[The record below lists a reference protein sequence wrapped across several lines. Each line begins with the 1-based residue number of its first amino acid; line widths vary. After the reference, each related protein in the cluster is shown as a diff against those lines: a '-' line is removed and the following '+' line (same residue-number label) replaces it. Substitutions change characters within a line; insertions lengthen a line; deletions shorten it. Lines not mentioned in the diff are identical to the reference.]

1 MEPQQYFSL
10 LSATSQGDK
19 QAFSA
24 LYQATA
30 GKLFAIC
37 LKILGNRAH
46 AEEALQDAFVK
57 IWHNAGEY
65 QTAKGAVMTWM
76 TSIVRYRCLDMLRQK
91 KVRKEQALDE
101 GKVSTELERL
111 QLSHDFFDDEGFYEQ
126 NSKLA
131 DCMKGLESQQK
142 QAIHLAYFKG
152 YSHHEVVQ
160 YVNSPLGT
168 VKSWIRRG
176 LLQLQR
182 CLSL

>member
-1 MEPQQYFSL
+1 MDPQEYFSL

-19 QAFSA
+19 KAFSA

-30 GKLFAIC
+30 GKLFALC
-37 LKILGNRAH
+37 LKILGNRAY

-65 QTAKGAVMTWM
+65 QAAKGAVMTWM

-91 KVRKEQALDE
+91 NVRKELALDE
-101 GKVSTELERL
+101 EGVNHKVSSQHGANNFEDEL
-111 QLSHDFFDDEGFYEQ
+111 SYEEH
-126 NSKLA
+126 SKLA
-131 DCMKGLESQQK
+131 DCMQALEQQQK

-152 YSHHEVVQ
+152 LSHHEVVQ
-160 YVNSPLGT
+160 YIHSPLGT

>member
-1 MEPQQYFSL
+1 MEPQEYFSL

-19 QAFSA
+19 RAFSL

-30 GKLFAIC
+30 GKLFALC
-37 LKILGNRAH
+37 LKILGNKAY

-65 QTAKGAVMTWM
+65 QSAKGAVMTWM

-91 KVRKEQALDE
+91 KVRKEQVLDE
-101 GKVSTELERL
+101 ARVAAKSDNPS
-111 QLSHDFFDDEGFYEQ
+111 LSGHLDDELSYEK

-131 DCMKGLESQQK
+131 DCMNALDQQQK

-152 YSHHEVVQ
+152 FSHHEVVQ
-160 YVNSPLGT
+160 HINSPLGT

>member
-1 MEPQQYFSL
+1 MEPEEYFSL
-10 LSATSQGDK
+10 LSATAQGDK

-24 LYQATA
+24 LYQASA
-30 GKLFAIC
+30 GKLFALC
-37 LKILGNRAH
+37 LTILGNKAY

-65 QTAKGAVMTWM
+65 QRAKGAVMTWM

-91 KVRKEQALDE
+91 KVRKEQSLDE
-101 GKVSTELERL
+101 DDGKVKLDNLPTGN
-111 QLSHDFFDDEGFYEQ
+111 DFDDNDLFYE
-126 NSKLA
+126 NKHKLA
-131 DCMKGLESQQK
+131 DCMKALEERQK

-152 YSHHEVVQ
+152 FSHHEVVQ
-160 YVNSPLGT
+160 HINSPLGT

>member
-1 MEPQQYFSL
+1 MDPQEYFSL

-19 QAFSA
+19 KAFSA

-30 GKLFAIC
+30 GKLFALC
-37 LKILGNRAH
+37 LKILGNKAA

-65 QTAKGAVMTWM
+65 QAAKGAVMTWM

-91 KVRKEQALDE
+91 NVRKELALDE
-101 GKVSTELERL
+101 EGVSNKLGSQHGVHNFE
-111 QLSHDFFDDEGFYEQ
+111 DEFCYEE

-131 DCMKGLESQQK
+131 DCMQALEQQQK

-152 YSHHEVVQ
+152 LSHHEVVQ
-160 YVNSPLGT
+160 YIHSPLGT

>member
-1 MEPQQYFSL
+1 MDPQEYFSL
-10 LSATSQGDK
+10 LNASSQGDK
-19 QAFSA
+19 KAFSA

-30 GKLFAIC
+30 GKLFALC
-37 LKILGNRAH
+37 LKILGNKAY
-46 AEEALQDAFVK
+46 AEEALQDAFIK

-65 QTAKGAVMTWM
+65 QAAKGAVMTWM

-91 KVRKEQALDE
+91 NVRKELALDE
-101 GKVSTELERL
+101 EGGSNKHLANHFDEEEL
-111 QLSHDFFDDEGFYEQ
+111 FYAH

-131 DCMKGLESQQK
+131 DCMQTLEQQQK

-152 YSHHEVVQ
+152 LSHHEVVQ
-160 YVNSPLGT
+160 YIHSPLGT

-182 CLSL
+182 CLSYEL

>member
-1 MEPQQYFSL
+1 
-10 LSATSQGDK
+10 
-19 QAFSA
+19 
-24 LYQATA
+24 
-30 GKLFAIC
+30 
-37 LKILGNRAH
+37 
-46 AEEALQDAFVK
+46 
-57 IWHNAGEY
+57 
-65 QTAKGAVMTWM
+65 MTWM

-101 GKVSTELERL
+101 GKATTELERL